1 MREPVIQMQRDE
13 ERDDAVMHANSLLDG
28 NENK

>member
-1 MREPVIQMQRDE
+1 MRETVIQMQRDE
-13 ERDDAVMHANSLLDG
+13 ERDDPVMHANSLLDG